1 MGYRALAVMV
11 ALLRWL
17 LAALLVMAVPVVAK
31 ASNFDFEKIAGSA
44 GPVNSFVKAD
54 INLTPGYSIP
64 TTGWQR
70 REFVGIRFHEKTPKR
85 PSPYVAWYRIQ
96 FDSRDAGSGALAFE
110 TDHTAERII
119 LYLNGVDVFRTF
131 ARDDDDQFG
140 WNRPRMA
147 PLPQGLIRN
156 GTNELIV
163 RVDFTIRS
171 NLRLGAIRVG
181 PYNSIRDDFN
191 WRMWARVHGTQIIN
205 GILVILTTGTLLF
218 WLVRRQE
225 TVFGWLSL
233 VGVIWIFR
241 NLHFYVERP
250 PFDVGLFWLLTIE
263 SMFVLM
269 VVIYGFVA
277 SFLQIPN
284 RNRLM
289 QWLTIS
295 GIGIV
300 TLSVSGLPL
309 VGGASI
315 SLLATL
321 PLSLWVFWIFLRHC
335 IASPSLDSGLMFI
348 AITVAFGFSVH
359 DLGFLS
365 RWWDGTEFYLQP
377 YASLIVYSAFGF
389 ALGRRMLLA
398 LSAEE
403 TMNQKLE
410 SEVALA
416 TDRLRQS
423 EQRRRQLEVA
433 TAVEQERIRLMR
445 EIHDGIGSNLV
456 TALAVA
462 QNQGGDGQT
471 VDTLKRSIADLRAAI
486 NSLEPTEGDLTLLLA
501 NFRHRMEPELR
512 KAGISLRWH
521 VDVLLPLN
529 WLEATN
535 ALHVLRIFQEI
546 IANSIKHAQA
556 SEIAVTCCAQIK
568 DNSDGICVEFLD
580 NGIGFPPDVAKEG
593 KGMDNMQAR
602 AQALQGQLDLGPRP
616 DAQGART
623 ALWLP
628 YERRAVARPLPRS
641 ATVAQ
646 LSSAAAET

>member
-1 MGYRALAVMV
+1 VGFEMRTPSLSLVGWLAVI
-11 ALLRWL
+11 ALVLFIPS
-17 LAALLVMAVPVVAK
+17 AAK
-31 ASNFDFEKIAGSA
+31 AKQPTVGKVAGSA
-44 GPVNSFVKAD
+44 GPMLNFVEADVNLASGYTIPVNGWKKA
-54 INLTPGYSIP
+54 
-64 TTGWQR
+64 
-70 REFVGIRFHEKTPKR
+70 EFIGVSFHEKTPKHAE
-85 PSPYVAWYRIQ
+85 PYVGWYRVR
-96 FDSRDAGSGALAFE
+96 FALRDAGQGPLAFE

-119 LYLNGVDVFRTF
+119 LYLNGVDIFRTF

-147 PLPQGLIRN
+147 PLPQALLLP

-163 RVDFTIRS
+163 RVDSPIRGS
-171 NLRLGAIRVG
+171 LRLGAIRIG
-181 PYNSIRDDFN
+181 PYDSIRDDFT

-205 GILVILTTGTLLF
+205 GILVILTAGTLLF

-233 VGVIWIFR
+233 VGLIWIFR
-241 NLHFYVERP
+241 NLHYYVERP
-250 PFDVGLFWLLTIE
+250 PFDLDLFWLLTIE

-277 SFLQIPN
+277 SFLKIPN
-284 RNRLM
+284 RGRLIR
-289 QWLTIS
+289 WLAVS
-295 GIGIV
+295 GIIIIL
-300 TLSVSGLPL
+300 LSVSGLPL

-335 IASPSLDSGLMFI
+335 IASPSLDSSLMFI
-348 AITVAFGFSVH
+348 AITTSFGLSVH
-359 DLGFLS
+359 DLGFLA
-365 RWWDGTEFYLQP
+365 RWWNGAEFYLQP
-377 YASLIVYSAFGF
+377 YGSLIVYSAFGF

-403 TMNQKLE
+403 SMNQKLE

-416 TDRLRQS
+416 TDRLKHS
-423 EQRRRQLEVA
+423 EQQLRKLEVTA
-433 TAVEQERIRLMR
+433 AVEQERTRLMR

-462 QNQGGDGQT
+462 QNQKESGPT

-486 NSLEPTEGDLTLLLA
+486 DSLEPTEGDLTLLLA
-501 NFRHRMEPELR
+501 SFRHRMEPELR
-512 KAGISLRWH
+512 KAGLSLKWD
-521 VDVLLPLN
+521 VDSLPPLD

-546 IANSIKHAQA
+546 IANCIKHAQA
-556 SEIAVTCCAQIK
+556 TEITITCHAQMH
-568 DNSDGICVEFLD
+568 DHRSGICVEFLD
-580 NGIGFPPDVAKEG
+580 NGIGMRTDGSSEG
-593 KGMDNMQAR
+593 KGIENMHSR
-602 AQALQGQLDLGPRP
+602 AQALLGTFEMGPRLE
-616 DAQGART
+616 AKGTRT

-628 YERRAVARPLPRS
+628 YERRSTARSLPRGDLPQTLLSAVAGS
-641 ATVAQ
+641 
-646 LSSAAAET
+646 